1 MIRRHAHRDNLIW
14 ASGAGAA
21 PSPTATVGDARQ
33 ASPRKPGG
41 WEPAPAAPRTEDTVS
56 RPSVQDTA
64 PLAPSQERRPPHRAR
79 RHVPGTVTQP
89 HPLTNRSTN
98 EQLRT
103 YEQGVRAAFD
113 QIVPTLKQISALH
126 CEPDFTQRA
135 QQLAQRELGFELP
148 NGILDD
154 AWIAGLDLRRLYAWS
169 LFETYRRMA
178 DDFFARDPLRGR
190 ETTAFDEFLQSCG
203 FHLMDITPCADGRL
217 AHAISYVLRLPI
229 GAVRRK
235 SYAGTLFDVEET
247 VEKWVEVEHQRFRE
261 GRPNTADTST
271 RYLKVVMYHFS
282 SLDPEHQGCA
292 AHGSD
297 DGLAA
302 RAGLER
308 LHHFRQAIENSFCC
322 GASVALLLI
331 GLDTD
336 TDAIRVHLP
345 DERGEMDLNQS
356 VDAQALYDQTHNLT
370 PEAARQGI
378 LEAVCAA
385 APDTADEG
393 MVRLVARL
401 VENNLSQIE
410 YVRTLQGGGY
420 PDAGHAERFM
430 AVGIGFEEI
439 QLRNLTYFAYLHTV
453 EEGAPDLDV
462 GCRIFDGLN
471 VSHGLPIPVVVR
483 FDYHG
488 RVPGARER
496 AVERAR
502 RLDRALAD
510 RFRVRVQ
517 QGLLHR
523 MLVVRDCDA
532 GSGLEVVS
540 TSVDPQPAGGH

>member
-1 MIRRHAHRDNLIW
+1 MIRRHAHRNNLIW

-21 PSPTATVGDARQ
+21 PPPAAPVGEARQ
-33 ASPRKPGG
+33 ASPQHV
-41 WEPAPAAPRTEDTVS
+41 T
-56 RPSVQDTA
+56 
-64 PLAPSQERRPPHRAR
+64 PLATNLERRPPHRAT
-79 RHVPGTVTQP
+79 HPMPGTAPQP
-89 HPLTNRSTN
+89 HPLTQQTAN

-103 YEQGVRAAFD
+103 YDQGVRAAFD
-113 QIVPTLKQISALH
+113 QIVPTLKQVSALH
-126 CEPDFTQRA
+126 REPDFAHRA
-135 QQLAQRELGFELP
+135 QQWVQRELGFELP
-148 NGILDD
+148 SGILED

-169 LFETYRRMA
+169 VFETYRRMA

-190 ETTAFDEFLQSCG
+190 ETTTFDTFLQSCG

-229 GAVRRK
+229 SAVRRK
-235 SYAGTLFDVEET
+235 SYAGTLFDVEDT

-261 GRPNTADTST
+261 GRPNTADTAT

-282 SLDPEHQGCA
+282 SLDPQHQGCA

-297 DGLAA
+297 DAQAA

-420 PDAGHAERFM
+420 QDAGHAERFM

-462 GCRIFDGLN
+462 GCHIFDGLN
-471 VSHGLPIPVVVR
+471 VRHGLPIPVVVR

-488 RVPGARER
+488 RVPGARAR
-496 AVERAR
+496 AVERVH

-510 RFRVRVQ
+510 RFRTRVE

-532 GSGLEVVS
+532 GAGLEVIS
-540 TSVDPQPAGGH
+540 TSVMPPPAGEH